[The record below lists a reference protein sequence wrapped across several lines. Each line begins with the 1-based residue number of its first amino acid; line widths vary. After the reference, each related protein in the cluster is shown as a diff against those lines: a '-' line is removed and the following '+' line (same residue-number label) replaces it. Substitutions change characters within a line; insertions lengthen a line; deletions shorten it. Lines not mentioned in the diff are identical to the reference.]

1 MSLEYSTQ
9 ARQYID
15 IAWRRK
21 WWIAVPT
28 ALALATSLAM
38 LALTPKVYRSST
50 TILMTQQSVPED
62 IVRST
67 VTLHMEERMRNL
79 QVQILS
85 RSYIEQIAR
94 EFAMIP
100 ADAGD
105 AEVEKICRA
114 LSIRIT
120 PEVDVRDYSW
130 LRISVEDGDP
140 KRAASIANR
149 LAGLFIE
156 QNSKMRASQA
166 AGTLEATGT
175 WQEKYRLELAKRD
188 AEISEFK
195 QHNAFDLPE
204 QQPGNVE
211 FLNSAQN
218 RSMQLSSDLR
228 SRNDRLVALRTRH
241 PLPGAIGATPF
252 EGETRLAK
260 YQRELADLL
269 VSYTEEYP
277 LVKQKREQ
285 IAELLRSPLPAAAD
299 QREPI
304 PLEIASIENDIR
316 ELDRDRASEH
326 AKIDSYRAHLANA
339 PQIQQQLIAL
349 TRDYDQVK
357 RQFDTA
363 VVQSEQAQR
372 SQDLEGSNKAQQFQI
387 QDRAYPA
394 TVPKTPKFQ
403 YPLAVFL
410 LGLMVSFSAVTVREL
425 LDQSVRSEEE
435 FAALFPDLP
444 ICGVIPSLNVD
455 RTSQR
460 NS

>member
-1 MSLEYSTQ
+1 MTSEYSTQ
-9 ARQYID
+9 TRQLID

-21 WWIAVPT
+21 WWIAVPM
-28 ALALATSLAM
+28 ALALAASTAMIALA
-38 LALTPKVYRSST
+38 PKVYRSST

-85 RSYIEQIAR
+85 RSYIEQVAR

-100 ADAGD
+100 ANAGD
-105 AEVEKICRA
+105 AEIEKICRA
-114 LSIRIT
+114 LSVRIT

-140 KRAASIANR
+140 LRAAGIANR

-195 QHNAFDLPE
+195 QRNAYDLPE

-211 FLNSAQN
+211 FLNGAQN

-228 SRNDRLVALRTRH
+228 LRNDRLVALRTRQ
-241 PLPGAIGATPF
+241 PLPGAIGTTPI
-252 EGETRLAK
+252 EGEPRLAM
-260 YQRELADLL
+260 YQRELAELL
-269 VSYTEEYP
+269 VTYTEDYP
-277 LVKQKREQ
+277 LVKRKREQ
-285 IAELLRSPLPAAAD
+285 IAELLRSPLPATAAG
-299 QREPI
+299 REPI

-326 AKIDSYRAHLANA
+326 AKIESYRAHIANA

-357 RQFDTA
+357 HQFDTA
-363 VVQSEQAQR
+363 VLQTEQAQR

-403 YPLAVFL
+403 YPLAVVL
-410 LGLMVSFSAVTVREL
+410 LGLLVGVSAVAMREL
-425 LDQSVRSEEE
+425 LDQTVRSEEE
-435 FAALFPDLP
+435 FAALFPGLP
-444 ICGVIPSLNVD
+444 ICGVIPSLNPN
-455 RTSQR
+455 RASRR